1 MTMLKTVAACLAVV
15 GSMSAGALLSP
26 EVHAQRRFT
35 VSDES
40 TITRTLR
47 FTGGAERVLDVRLI
61 SGSIQVS
68 GSDAA
73 DVQVEVR
80 RRIRAESSGDLATA
94 DRDVVLEFVEEAARV
109 GALVRDENM
118 HLCGE
123 PSEGSTRNEWRR
135 RPYDVAFDVAIRV
148 PRRTRL
154 RLCTINGGEIRVDR
168 TIGDFQVN
176 NVNGRITM
184 DDIEGSGRA
193 ETVNGPV
200 TIGFTQPPR
209 ATSFVKTVN
218 GDVTITVPD
227 GLSADL
233 QLKTFNGGLFSD
245 FDVEALPQ
253 PATAGERR
261 NGRLVLRTNE
271 YARVRVGSGG
281 PEMTFETFN
290 GDVRVLKQRR

>member
-1 MTMLKTVAACLAVV
+1 MVKTLAAGLVVAASVGAV
-15 GSMSAGALLSP
+15 ALVQP
-26 EVHAQRRFT
+26 EIHAQRRLT

-47 FTGGAERVLDVRLI
+47 FTGGGERLLDVRLI
-61 SGSIQVS
+61 SGSILVS

-73 DVQVEVR
+73 DVEVEVR
-80 RRIRAESSGDLATA
+80 RRIRAESNADIAAA
-94 DRDVVLEFVEEAARV
+94 DRAVTLEFVEDAARV
-109 GALVRDENM
+109 GALVRDQ
-118 HLCGE
+118 HQHVCGE
-123 PSEGSTRNEWRR
+123 PSEGSARNEWQR
-135 RPYDVAFDVAIRV
+135 RPYEVAFDLTIRV

-168 TIGDFQVN
+168 TIGDFQIN

-184 DDIEGSGRA
+184 ANIEGAGSA

-200 TIGFTQPPR
+200 DLGFTSPPR
-209 ATSFVKTVN
+209 ATSLVKTVN
-218 GDVTITVPD
+218 GDVTIRVPD
-227 GLSADL
+227 GLSADV

-253 PATAGERR
+253 PAATPERR
-261 NGRLVLRTNE
+261 NGRFVLRTNE
-271 YARVRVGSGG
+271 YARVRIGGGG

-290 GDVRVLKQRR
+290 GDVRVVKERR